1 MVMIC
6 VAECTAV
13 NKESKAKGFQ
23 SLRVGDIMRFTVP
36 LHSVGRSPGGRSTY
50 ATYIDCKNMR
60 TGEEG
65 FHSFNQIEKYLN
77 CYDFKQIYSI

>member
-13 NKESKAKGFQ
+13 NKKSKAKGFQ
-23 SLRVGDIMRFTVP
+23 SLRVGDIMRFTIP
-36 LHSVGRSPGGRSTY
+36 LKAIGRNSYSSSTH
-50 ATYIDCKNMR
+50 AAYIDCKNMR

>member
-13 NKESKAKGFQ
+13 NKKSKAKGFQ
-23 SLRVGDIMRFTVP
+23 SLRVGDIMRFTIP
-36 LHSVGRSPGGRSTY
+36 LKAIGLTHV
-50 ATYIDCKNMR
+50 AYIDCKNMR

-65 FHSFNQIEKYLN
+65 FHSFNQIEKYLD
-77 CYDFKQIYSI
+77 CYDFKQIHSI